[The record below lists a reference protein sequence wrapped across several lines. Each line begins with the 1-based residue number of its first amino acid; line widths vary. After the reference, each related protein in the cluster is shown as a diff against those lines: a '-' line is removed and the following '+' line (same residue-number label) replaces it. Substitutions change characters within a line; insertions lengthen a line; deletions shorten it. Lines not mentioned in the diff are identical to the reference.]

1 MMKAKRNGWAV
12 PSKIAE
18 RTRAL
23 QARYK
28 ACESNRKSNEEV
40 IQAVAESWAEKGEA
54 HRTLAFD
61 LAHNALREAAKKGLQ
76 IESWRDADLADKSAR
91 RNAGLDD
98 SDTRNVSIA
107 MTLIDHRLEVIGKTL
122 PKEVD

>member
-1 MMKAKRNGWAV
+1 M
-12 PSKIAE
+12 
-18 RTRAL
+18 
-23 QARYK
+23 
-28 ACESNRKSNEEV
+28 
-40 IQAVAESWAEKGEA
+40 
-54 HRTLAFD
+54 
-61 LAHNALREAAKKGLQ
+61 KGLP

-107 MTLIDHRLEVIGKTL
+107 MTLINDRLEVLAETL